1 MSINVHDF
9 KDRALVKAVERVS
22 GVIDTINTNRKLIK
36 KGLGFLAETEERLTA
51 FFERQPELAQELVS
65 VDAAPENLSFSSHR
79 DSEKELERKIGS
91 TNNILSIEFLEL
103 GLLAAKSVGRFT
115 NGVDFST
122 GFHVG
127 NQILITNNHVIK
139 SRDEAREWQFELNV
153 EDNKFGPA
161 KEQYSYSLV
170 PEKFFLTN
178 EEYDFTLVAVSNSTE
193 LPSIET
199 FGWHAL
205 LDVKGKILIGQPV
218 NIIQHPNGNN
228 KAVVVHDSCLL
239 YLDDADIDMEK
250 YCLYSSD
257 TEEGS
262 SGSPVFNNQ
271 WEIVALHHKA
281 IPKTDKNGN
290 LVDQNG
296 RQISNYKD
304 KVYVANEGIRV
315 SRLVQAIK
323 NFVFDNSE
331 ETKIRDELIKLW
343 SEPGA
348 HQRGLKKA
356 I

>member
-9 KDRALVKAVERVS
+9 EDGALVKAVQRVS
-22 GVIDTINTNRKLIK
+22 GVIDIINSNRKLIK
-36 KGLGFLAETEERLTA
+36 EGLGLLVETEDRVKA
-51 FFERQPELAQELVS
+51 FLDRQHVLAKEKLQ
-65 VDAAPENLSFSSHR
+65 VDDAPENLSFAFNR
-79 DSEKELERKIGS
+79 GFENELERKIGP

-115 NGVDFST
+115 NGVGFGT

-127 NQILITNNHVIK
+127 NQLLITNNHVIK
-139 SRDEAREWQFELNV
+139 SQEEALEWQFELNV
-153 EDNKFGPA
+153 EDNKFGQP
-161 KEQYSYSLV
+161 KGQHNYSLA

-178 EEYDFTLVAVSNSTE
+178 EEYDFTLVAVSNSAE
-193 LPSIET
+193 SPLIET

-205 LDVKGKILIGQPV
+205 LDVQGKILIGQPV

-228 KAVVVHDSCLL
+228 KTVVLHDSYLL
-239 YLDDADIDMEK
+239 YLDDEDINMEK
-250 YCLYSSD
+250 YCLYSGD

-271 WEIVALHHKA
+271 WEVVALHHKA

-290 LVDQNG
+290 LIDQNG
-296 RQISNYKD
+296 RQISNDKD

-315 SRLVQAIK
+315 SRIIQAIK
-323 NFVFDNSE
+323 DSVIVDLE
-331 ETKIRDELIKLW
+331 QAKIRDELIKLW
-343 SEPGA
+343 SLPGA